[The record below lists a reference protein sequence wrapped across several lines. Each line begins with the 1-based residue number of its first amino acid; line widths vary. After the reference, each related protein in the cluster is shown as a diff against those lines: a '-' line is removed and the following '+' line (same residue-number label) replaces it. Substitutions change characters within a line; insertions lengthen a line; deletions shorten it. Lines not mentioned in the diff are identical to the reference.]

1 MAASDPGTSTAG
13 FPRRRAPQADPA
25 LPPGLADALTS
36 FSRYLVDERRRSP
49 HTVRAYEADV
59 TRLLRH
65 AAGLGAQTPA
75 DLTLAH
81 LRGWL
86 AAQPSASRASLARRA
101 ASARAFTAW
110 TTRRGLVTADPG
122 ARLASPHA
130 TAPLPTVLTVDQ
142 AGALLDAAGEA
153 AVADD
158 PIALRNLALLELLYA
173 TGIRVGEL
181 CALDTADIDHQS
193 RTLLVHGK
201 GGKDRVVPYGAPA
214 ARALA
219 RWLGVHADMAAAG
232 ESAVFVGVRG
242 RRIDPREVRR
252 IVHGA
257 AASSGSPDLAPHGLR
272 HSAATHVLA
281 GGADLRSVQELLG
294 HASLT
299 TTQRYTHVSVER
311 LRAAFRLAHPRAE
324 ESETGLSTGTRRSS
338 SGSR

>member
-1 MAASDPGTSTAG
+1 MAARNPGSSV
-13 FPRRRAPQADPA
+13 PEA
-25 LPPGLADALTS
+25 LPAPLADARS
-36 FSRYLVDERRRSP
+36 AFVRHLVDERRRSP
-49 HTVRAYEADV
+49 HTVRAYDADV
-59 TRLLRH
+59 TRLLEY
-65 AAGLGAQTPA
+65 AAGLGAQSPA

-86 AAQPSASRASLARRA
+86 ATQPQAARSSLARRA

-110 TTRRGLVTADPG
+110 ATRRGLSPADPG

-130 TAPLPTVLTVDQ
+130 VAPLPTVLTVGQ
-142 AGALLDAAGEA
+142 AGALLDTAGQG
-153 AVADD
+153 AVDGD
-158 PIALRNLALLELLYA
+158 PISVRNAAILEVLYA

-181 CALDTADIDHQS
+181 CSLDVDDVDQGA

-201 GGKDRVVPYGAPA
+201 GGKDRVVPFGAPA
-214 ARALA
+214 ARALDAWLAA
-219 RWLGVHADMAAAG
+219 RPSVGSAG
-232 ESAVFVGVRG
+232 EHALVVGARG

-252 IVHGA
+252 VVHASAARAGA
-257 AASSGSPDLAPHGLR
+257 PDLAPHGLR

-311 LRAAFRLAHPRAE
+311 LRAAFRLAHPRAD
-324 ESETGLSTGTRRSS
+324 ESETA
-338 SGSR
+338 